1 MLPVRLGGLSLGNPY
16 GEAHREYTSSVK
28 VTMPLVE
35 QIVSQTHQLPDDS
48 PIKST
53 QQAVRGERAKDLES
67 RAERIKE
74 VAPKKTRRS
83 LNLAT
88 EKGSSMWLTV
98 LPLQELGFNLN
109 KTQFCDVIK
118 LRYDWPI
125 DDIPSTC
132 VCGEVFTVDHAMIC
146 KRGGFVIQRHNELR
160 DLYLEAELLRTVC
173 NDVANEPVLQYVS
186 GEKLSRRS
194 NRAQDARLDTH
205 ARRFWEHQRSAFF
218 MLGYVTRMLN
228 PTGT

>member
-1 MLPVRLGGLSLGNPY
+1 MKLIASIR
-16 GEAHREYTSSVK
+16 HQSSVK

-67 RAERIKE
+67 
-74 VAPKKTRRS
+74 
-83 LNLAT
+83 
-88 EKGSSMWLTV
+88 
-98 LPLQELGFNLN
+98 N

-125 DDIPSTC
+125 DDIQSTC

-146 KRGGFVIQRHNELR
+146 KRGGFVN
-160 DLYLEAELLRTVC
+160 
-173 NDVANEPVLQYVS
+173 
-186 GEKLSRRS
+186 
-194 NRAQDARLDTH
+194 
-205 ARRFWEHQRSAFF
+205 AF
-218 MLGYVTRMLN
+218 
-228 PTGT
+228 